1 MVEFVDGGE
10 LFDAVVAR
18 GGLAEVDCARI
29 VAQIL
34 SALDYMHR
42 QVRNNNADSSYYSI
56 LMIMMILAILGS
68 SCGSS

>member
-34 SALDYMHR
+34 SALDYMHC
-42 QVRNNNADSSYYSI
+42 QVRNNSDAYSI
-56 LMIMMILAILGS
+56 LIILMMLSILGS